1 MIGTIIIVLLL
12 LGHQK
17 LVKPIQGLL
26 SQHNQEV
33 KLKPN
38 NGQTKNS
45 LSQQIFLW
53 IWLNNLFWKPFYNQN
68 IYLWRVIP
76 TNYAIYF

>member
-1 MIGTIIIVLLL
+1 MKNFEPDNSLFSQNMIGTIIIIL

-38 NGQTKNS
+38 NGQTNK
-45 LSQQIFLW
+45 QFTTT
-53 IWLNNLFWKPFYNQN
+53 N
-68 IYLWRVIP
+68 ISVDMVK
-76 TNYAIYF
+76 